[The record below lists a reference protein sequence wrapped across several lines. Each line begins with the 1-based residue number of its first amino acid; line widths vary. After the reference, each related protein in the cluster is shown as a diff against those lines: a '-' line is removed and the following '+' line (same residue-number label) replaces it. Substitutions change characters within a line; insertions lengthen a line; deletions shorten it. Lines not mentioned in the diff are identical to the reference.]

1 MSKRE
6 GDGFDEEELIN
17 AEFESIVAGLSLD
30 ESTPTT
36 YLDELDA
43 IEESER
49 FTPPQLPRRSLRQ
62 QFLDAKNAIKNWKNN
77 PDKDLPDDGAAL

>member
-36 YLDELDA
+36 YLDKLDA

>member
-43 IEESER
+43 IQESER